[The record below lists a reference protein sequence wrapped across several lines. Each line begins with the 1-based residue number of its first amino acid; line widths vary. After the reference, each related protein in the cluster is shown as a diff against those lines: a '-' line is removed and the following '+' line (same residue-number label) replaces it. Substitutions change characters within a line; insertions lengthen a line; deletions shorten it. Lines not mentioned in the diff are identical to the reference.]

1 MQVVMLQNHESMQVV
16 NYVVNH
22 NYMRSYHVIFPSC
35 HAYAKNCTEN
45 DHLVIPFILLLW
57 RGYLV
62 ASMTPKTQTVTLVKK
77 RGKRGI
83 CNRHSDYVN
92 WTHDS
97 SRETYK

>member
-1 MQVVMLQNHESMQVV
+1 MLQNHESMQVV

-35 HAYAKNCTEN
+35 HAYAKNYTEN
-45 DHLVIPFILLLW
+45 DHLVIPFILFLW

-62 ASMTPKTQTVTLVKK
+62 ASMMPKTQTVTLVKK
-77 RGKRGI
+77 RGKGGI
-83 CNRHSDYVN
+83 CNRHNLHSDYVN

>member
-1 MQVVMLQNHESMQVV
+1 MQVV

-45 DHLVIPFILLLW
+45 DHLVIPIILLLW

-62 ASMTPKTQTVTLVKK
+62 ASTTPKMQMVTLVKK
-77 RGKRGI
+77 RGERECVIGI
-83 CNRHSDYVN
+83 VIM
-92 WTHDS
+92 
-97 SRETYK
+97 

>member
-16 NYVVNH
+16 NYAMNH

-35 HAYAKNCTEN
+35 HAYAKNCTKN

-77 RGKRGI
+77 RGKVEFVIGI
-83 CNRHSDYVN
+83 ICIVFM
-92 WTHDS
+92 
-97 SRETYK
+97 